1 MKRLFLKLKPTAVL
15 LLLKDSQQSWYP
27 SRLARESGSSYV
39 HTVNLLAQLRKFG
52 VVTSE
57 KKGKQNIYKLT
68 EKGAYL
74 ASALDDFA
82 KKSEAAGQEAKAVQA
97 KQEQQ
102 AQPGQSQPAPAEEKK
117 QDAAEKK

>member
-27 SRLARESGSSYV
+27 SKLARESGSSYV

-82 KKSEAAGQEAKAVQA
+82 KKSEAAGQEARAAQA
-97 KQEQQ
+97 KQEQ
-102 AQPGQSQPAPAEEKK
+102 AQSSQPQPAPTEEKK
-117 QDAAEKK
+117 PDAVEKK

>member
-1 MKRLFLKLKPTAVL
+1 MKRLFLKLKPTAIL

-27 SRLARESGSSYV
+27 SKLARESGSSYV

-52 VVTSE
+52 VVASE

-82 KKSEAAGQEAKAVQA
+82 KKSEAAGQEAKAAQA

-102 AQPGQSQPAPAEEKK
+102 AQPSQPPAVPTEEKK
-117 QDAAEKK
+117 PDAAEKK

>member
-1 MKRLFLKLKPTAVL
+1 MKRLFLKLKPTAIL

-27 SRLARESGSSYV
+27 SKLARESGASYV

-82 KKSEAAGQEAKAVQA
+82 KKSEAAGQEAKAAQA
-97 KQEQQ
+97 KQEQ
-102 AQPGQSQPAPAEEKK
+102 AQQGQMQPSPAEEKK
-117 QDAAEKK
+117 QDAEKK